1 MKNMKSQILKAL
13 ILLLVCMPAM
23 LACTDENMDNNNSTL
38 DTPAQDDPSQDDPSQ
53 DDPSQG
59 DVLLLDF
66 VFNADGTAS
75 DKSPN
80 AMAVTTYPKKNQL
93 VVSEDK
99 DFEGYIASFNP
110 STMADP
116 TWNGGYYE
124 VNYSS
129 DVEFQESLAD
139 GHSLEVLFRLGKHA
153 SDAKDGM
160 QTRVLSSISTSS
172 PYSGTCIAIEKDNA
186 ASNKS
191 CISFEPYVGGKNL
204 KVITD
209 VIPLKDQYYH
219 VVGVYDRE
227 QKKAYTYVN
236 GVKCAEVDAEG
247 EYLHSNLKTFVLG
260 GNATTTAQKAS
271 NTFYG
276 DIAIARIYDNPI
288 SADRAAE
295 LYNEVKPFVDAV
307 ADRDKI
313 VLPAEGAVRL
323 ATYNVGIFSKELENA
338 TSMIASMMNELEVKV
353 MALNELDS
361 CNTRHN
367 TYQLKEFAEAMGNWN
382 YNHSRAIPYEGGA
395 YGEGLVSHPSLPV
408 LNNHDVPLAKAG
420 GREARTLAVSEFQDF
435 VFCSTHLDHVSAD
448 ARLAQA
454 KELTAWVEATY
465 GTTDKPVFLAGDLNA
480 VPTSDVITFLKEDW
494 TILTPLDY
502 TISAINPSKCIDYI
516 MVYKNASSRV
526 KSLGG
531 KVVTK
536 FTTGDVKVA
545 SDHLPVYADV
555 VIE

>member
-1 MKNMKSQILKAL
+1 MKNMKSHILKAL
-13 ILLLVCMPAM
+13 VLLLVCMPAM
-23 LACTDENMDNNNSTL
+23 LACANENMDNNNST
-38 DTPAQDDPSQDDPSQ
+38 QDAPSQDDPSQ
-53 DDPSQG
+53 NVPSQT
-59 DVLLLDF
+59 DVLLLDL

-75 DKSPN
+75 DKSPK

-139 GHSLEVLFRLGKHA
+139 GHSLEVFFRMGRPA

-160 QTRVLSSISTSS
+160 QVRIMSSISTSS

-186 ASNKS
+186 TSNKS

-209 VIPLKDQYYH
+209 VIPQRGEYYH
-219 VVGVYDRE
+219 VVGVYDKE

-247 EYLHSNLKTFVLG
+247 EYLHSNLKAFVLG
-260 GNATTTAQKAS
+260 GNATTTAQKAT
-271 NTFYG
+271 NAFYG
-276 DIAIARIYDNPI
+276 DILVARIYDNPV
-288 SADRAAE
+288 SADKVSE
-295 LYNEVKPFVDAV
+295 LYNDVSPFIEIA
-307 ADRDKI
+307 AERDKI
-313 VLPAEGAVRL
+313 VPPAEGAIRL
-323 ATYNVGIFSKELENA
+323 ATYNVGIFSKFMTNS
-338 TSMIASMMNELEVKV
+338 TSMIADMMNELEVKA

-367 TYQLKEFAEAMGNWN
+367 TYQLKEFADAMGNWN
-382 YNHSRAIPYEGGA
+382 YNYSRAMAYEGGA
-395 YGEGLVSHPSLPV
+395 YGEGLVSHPSLQV

-420 GREARTLAVSEFQDF
+420 GREARTLAVSEFPDF

-465 GTTDKPVFLAGDLNA
+465 GATDKPVFLAGDLNSKPDSE
-480 VPTSDVITFLKEDW
+480 VMIYLNNDW

-502 TISAINPSKCIDYI
+502 TISSLNPYACIDYI

-531 KVVTK
+531 KVPMRFTK
-536 FTTGDVKVA
+536 GDVKLA
-545 SDHLPVYADV
+545 SDHLPVVLV
-555 VIE
+555 VTVR